1 MNRSELIT
9 ASAAHSGVPLA
20 TAEQVLISIQAVI
33 IESLMNAEKITIPG
47 FITCK
52 VVERGAR
59 TGRNPKTGAPI
70 EIPARK
76 AVRIAAGQGLKRAV
90 SGIQASGNQR

>member
-20 TAEQVLISIQAVI
+20 TAEQVLVSIQAVI
-33 IESLMNAEKITIPG
+33 IESLINQEKVTLPG
-47 FITCK
+47 FLTLE
-52 VVERGAR
+52 VVERSAR
-59 TGRNPKTGAPI
+59 TGRNPKTGAPL

-76 AVRIAAGQGLKRAV
+76 AIRIAAGQGLKRAV
-90 SGIQASGNQR
+90 SGIQASGN